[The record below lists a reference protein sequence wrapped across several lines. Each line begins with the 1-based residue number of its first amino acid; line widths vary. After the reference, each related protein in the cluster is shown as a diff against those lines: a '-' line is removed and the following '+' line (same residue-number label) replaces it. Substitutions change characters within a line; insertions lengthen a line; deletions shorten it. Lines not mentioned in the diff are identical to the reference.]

1 MEVDLYAGFK
11 QAWEEYQQPK
21 PGTCPTDANRALLF
35 ERFYP
40 KMEKAKDKQAWLQTF
55 SGPCGDKKLLETS
68 LAQRRAMAEA
78 TGAQVLYFASE
89 WRFVSGT
96 GSPHPVENGMV
107 WHPTLCVPYLPAAG
121 VKGLA
126 LAFAKHW
133 AGWEDGDTGK
143 SADLTRIFGS
153 SEGGAGSVEFY
164 DLLPCKPLHLRV
176 DVMTPHYGDWYAK
189 GGSIAALTESEKIPA
204 PWHNP
209 VPIPFLVVEKA
220 EFTLMLR
227 GRGKKSADD
236 VKCVAELLAT
246 ALQIAGAGAKTGS
259 GYGRMTHDATR
270 SEREA
275 RAAQAERQEREE
287 AKEQAIAAA
296 EKKAQQEQ
304 EEHDRRE
311 EKARQQ
317 AMPVEVKIAA
327 LLASLRGKGDKE
339 MATYL
344 TGKKFVAYLE
354 EHNLALDEVK
364 TALWQDAALLVRVR
378 GWSGKKGDE
387 AAAWQKFAPPKKK

>member
-1 MEVDLYAGFK
+1 MDDAREK
-11 QAWEEYQQPK
+11 QEKQDWLK
-21 PGTCPTDANRALLF
+21 TF
-35 ERFYP
+35 E
-40 KMEKAKDKQAWLQTF
+40 
-55 SGPCGDKKLLETS
+55 GPCGDKALLKAS
-68 LAQRRAMAEA
+68 LTRRQAMAQA
-78 TGAQVLYFASE
+78 TGGQVLYFETE

-96 GSPHPVENGMV
+96 GSPHPVENGMA

-126 LAFAKHW
+126 LAFAQHW
-133 AGWEDGDTGK
+133 EGWGDSEGGPEK
-143 SADLTRIFGS
+143 LKRIFGS

-164 DLLPCKPLHLRV
+164 DLLPHEPLHLRV

-189 GGSIAALTESEKIPA
+189 GGGITALTEYEKIPA

-227 GRGKKSADD
+227 GRGKTGADD
-236 VKCVAELLAT
+236 VACVAELLVQ

-270 SEREA
+270 GEREALAAKEEREA
-275 RAAQAERQEREE
+275 REAAHKQA
-287 AKEQAIAAA
+287 AAAA

-304 EEHDRRE
+304 EERARRE
-311 EKARQQ
+311 AKERQQ
-317 AMPVEVKIAA
+317 AMPTAEKIAA
-327 LLASLRGKGDKE
+327 LLVSLRAKGDKE

-344 TGKKFVAYLE
+344 TGKKFAALLHE
-354 EHNLALDEVK
+354 QNIALDEVK
-364 TALWQDAALLVRVR
+364 TALLQDAVLLGRVR
-378 GWSGKKGDE
+378 GWNGKKGDE
-387 AAAWQKFAPPKKK
+387 AVAWQKFAPPKKK